1 MLLDPIYYKE
11 SIKDLS
17 LEKLYQEEKRLREEI
32 NYYKKNKKVLE
43 QELVHPTPKLVY
55 QMNKEY
61 LQIVRELILDHIPM
75 YAK

>member
-11 SIKDLS
+11 TIKDLS
-17 LEKLYQEEKRLREEI
+17 LEELYQEENRLREEI

-43 QELVHPTPKLVY
+43 QELVHPSPKLVY

-61 LQIVRELILDHIPM
+61 WKVVRDLIVEKTN
-75 YAK
+75 YEK